1 MSWTGNNKIEI
12 ETALR
17 HFEITPTCNNAVGV
31 ASAYYSGVG
40 TMYAKWRQ
48 NHWRFDYLIKSLWWR
63 SKALAYA
70 VQSAQTFL
78 LDLKFSDEE
87 KPTADSVDV
96 LCSVFY
102 RLGRSRH
109 NKEAK
114 ALLSYMQSQPP
125 AWSWHTRAFLLMHE
139 VRFGMKVM
147 TDELEQEVVSLA
159 KSIAHAAALEHLDGG
174 GISLYGQVSRIYR
187 NLANLLPESHPRRA
201 QYMKKSLD
209 LAKRFNI
216 VDQVLKAQ

>member
-1 MSWTGNNKIEI
+1 MSWTGNNLKAIQA
-12 ETALR
+12 ALR

-40 TMYAKWRQ
+40 TMYIKWRQ
-48 NHWRFDYLIKSLWWR
+48 NPWRFDYLIKSLWWR
-63 SKALAYA
+63 SRALAYA
-70 VQSAQTFL
+70 VPSAQTFL
-78 LDLKFSDEE
+78 SDLQFSDEE

-102 RLGRSRH
+102 RLGRGRH

-114 ALLSYMQSQPP
+114 ALLSYINSKPP
-125 AWSWHTRAFLLMHE
+125 AWSWHTRSFLLMHE

-147 TDELEQEVVSLA
+147 TDELEKEVVSLA
-159 KSIAHAAALEHLDGG
+159 KSIVHGAALEHSDGG
-174 GISLYGQVSRIYR
+174 DISLYGQVSRIYR
-187 NLANLLPESHPRRA
+187 NLANLLPDSHPRRA
-201 QYMKKSLD
+201 QYLKKSFD
-209 LAKRFNI
+209 LAKRFNV